1 MGTPASP
8 GEAVAGDAASLR
20 AFAVE
25 LAHGAGRLLLEAR
38 PTGQT
43 RKSSPTDIV
52 TDADRAA
59 ERFIVDRIRSARP
72 DDSLLARGLLDS
84 LSILKIVT
92 FCEEQFGVT
101 IPDAEVLPEHF
112 DSIRA
117 IARLVEKRRAS
128 A

>member
-1 MGTPASP
+1 MTTPAT
-8 GEAVAGDAASLR
+8 DAAIRKFLIEDVFYDQDLASL
-20 AFAVE
+20 
-25 LAHGAGRLLLEAR
+25 G
-38 PTGQT
+38 
-43 RKSSPTDIV
+43 
-52 TDADRAA
+52 
-59 ERFIVDRIRSARP
+59 P

>member
-1 MGTPASP
+1 MTTPATESAIRQFLIDDVFYDRDL
-8 GEAVAGDAASLR
+8 GSLGP
-20 AFAVE
+20 E
-25 LAHGAGRLLLEAR
+25 
-38 PTGQT
+38 
-43 RKSSPTDIV
+43 
-52 TDADRAA
+52 
-59 ERFIVDRIRSARP
+59 
-72 DDSLLARGLLDS
+72 DSLLARGLLDS

-101 IPDAEVLPEHF
+101 IPDAEVLPDHF